1 MLIFIFNALFLVSS
15 NKEEVTHSAK
25 RKLIT
30 EKPAQQSQKLKKGTN
45 LTQNKEFSCLK
56 RFKTLILYLRN

>member
-1 MLIFIFNALFLVSS
+1 MLIFINALFLVSS

-25 RKLIT
+25 RKLMT

>member
-1 MLIFIFNALFLVSS
+1 MLIKINALFLVSS

-30 EKPAQQSQKLKKGTN
+30 EKSGQQSQKLKKGTS
-45 LTQNKEFSCLK
+45 LTQNKELSCLN
-56 RFKTLILYLRN
+56 KTFILYLRN